1 MEINENLELFIEE
14 QTTSMIN
21 FSQQKSTILQTL
33 SQAQDL
39 HTKLANKTE
48 TISLLQTEFHDKTDY
63 TDILD
68 TYKQNLDKILSILN
82 QKINN
87 SKAELEE
94 NLAKNK
100 ETNTI
105 DLSQF

>member
-14 QTTSMIN
+14 QTASMIN
-21 FSQQKSTILQTL
+21 FSQQKLTILQTL
-33 SQAQDL
+33 SEAQEL

-48 TISLLQTEFHDKTDY
+48 TISLLQTEFHDKMEY

-68 TYKQNLDKILSILN
+68 TYRNNLDKILSILN

-87 SKAELEE
+87 SKTELEE
-94 NLAKNK
+94 SLANNK
-100 ETNTI
+100 ESTTI

>member
-1 MEINENLELFIEE
+1 
-14 QTTSMIN
+14 MIN